1 MPFLCYVTYRSPIG
15 LCLPAC
21 TFIGQTID
29 WVAVTTPK
37 KPGPLV
43 DEDEA
48 TLQLI
53 EMALLF
59 RRGKSKMLPVTIA
72 ATKRFKTLLG
82 IKSLATGEK
91 SDRFPKG
98 KSYWQFP
105 DDMAVNLER
114 IGIDPATHVCIDRG
128 KFNLALLELEQA
140 EAAKLEA
147 KYAGQDLEARSAAI
161 HEAMQR
167 YRPTKPPKTAT
178 PSQVLESY
186 HLNNKIAREII
197 KAQEGFSPSP
207 YQKKIAAAPDDYVPG
222 QYGMPIGGD
231 DPPPPPKTAPSA
243 EEIKR
248 RYREQQGGLTF

>member
-1 MPFLCYVTYRSPIG
+1 MT
-15 LCLPAC
+15 A
-21 TFIGQTID
+21 
-29 WVAVTTPK
+29 PK

-59 RRGKSKMLPVTIA
+59 RRGKSTMLPVTIA
-72 ATKRFKTLLG
+72 ATKRFKALLG

-105 DDMAVNLER
+105 EDMAVNLQR
-114 IGIDPATHVCIDRG
+114 IGIDPATHICIDRA

-147 KYAGQDLEARSAAI
+147 KYAGQDLEARKAAI
-161 HEAMQR
+161 NKTMQS

-178 PSQVLESY
+178 PQHYLHNHVL
-186 HLNNKIAREII
+186 NQRIAKELL
-197 KAQEGFSPSP
+197 KAQGEDGERASLQHSGPAGHKYYPPVQEDDSPGWGEGIKMHDPS
-207 YQKKIAAAPDDYVPG
+207 G
-222 QYGMPIGGD
+222 R
-231 DPPPPPKTAPSA
+231 S
-243 EEIKR
+243 
-248 RYREQQGGLTF
+248 